1 MHIPA
6 TLATTLEGSA
16 SAAFGLIGRIAQV
29 AQALPVAQPGVETAA
44 GAMTPDRVRAALLE
58 MGMAAADADVALAEA
73 LVQAGL
79 PLTAASVAEAHGDL
93 ARAPGASPQAYV
105 LAKTLA
111 LPTSPDALRA
121 LTAVL
126 NAPNG
131 GAGGGAL
138 PEQVRMWLGLGVDA
152 GLEPDPQARRLRDM
166 MLLIGRSTEHRL
178 LAAAQG
184 KEQWPVADLRTA
196 LLRLAQGSGDRA
208 LGSEANSLASL
219 LEGQQLLNQAA
230 LTAHGG
236 RLDTPLYFA
245 FPMTF
250 DRVPTVAEVRLELS
264 DRDVEEDTEHAPVL
278 RVTLRLSPPR
288 LGRVQADLTGQLTG
302 TLRCRLGAEKA
313 ASARLLGRHTE
324 VLAASFGKSGWP
336 SCEVVCRSQ
345 SEWPPLWPGS
355 ETFTTPRTCVDRHV

>member
-6 TLATTLEGSA
+6 TLATTLEGST

-29 AQALPVAQPGVETAA
+29 AQARPVAQPGVETAA

-131 GAGGGAL
+131 GAGRGAL
-138 PEQVRMWLGLGVDA
+138 PEQIRMWLGLGVDA
-152 GLEPDPQARRLRDM
+152 GLEPDPQTRRLRDM
-166 MLLIGRSTEHRL
+166 MLLIGRSTENRL
-178 LAAAQG
+178 LAAAKG
-184 KEQWPVADLRTA
+184 DEQWPVADLRTA

-208 LGSEANSLASL
+208 LGAEANGLASL
-219 LEGQQLLNQAA
+219 LEGQQLLNQAS
-230 LTAHGG
+230 LTAHAG
-236 RLDTPLYFA
+236 RPETPLYFA

-250 DRVPTVAEVRLELS
+250 DRVPTVAEVRVGLPE
-264 DRDVEEDTEHAPVL
+264 RDANEEAEDGPIL
-278 RVTLRLSPPR
+278 RVTLRLAPPR
-288 LGRVQADLTGQLTG
+288 LGRVQADLTGKLTG
-302 TLRCRLGAEKA
+302 SLNCRLGAEQ
-313 ASARLLGRHTE
+313 ASAARLLGRHTE
-324 VLAASFGKSGWP
+324 ALAASFGRAGWP
-336 SCEVVCRSQ
+336 ACEVVCRPQ
-345 SEWPPLWPGS
+345 SEWPPLWPGG
-355 ETFTTPRTCVDRHV
+355 EAFTTPRTSVDRHV